1 MVESLEKIAPD
12 LARDALAEQSAEV
25 AEIRSRAGPCDRA
38 SLLTMASKP
47 TTHPEL
53 PAPYPNIF
61 IDERSGMYSLGYLA
75 ALQEIDDAIDAQAVT
90 PAGAPALINQSAE
103 SLRSA
108 LAEGSHDHALIRER
122 ALALAAD
129 AIRSIKA
136 IGEAGELGG
145 SYVSPTIQR
154 LAGLIED
161 HAPRVGDLTPIGTDD
176 LLGRWGDEILGA
188 AGRFTEARPHTL
200 SGSARGRVKN
210 LYRIVALAAH
220 GIAALS
226 DRDRSR

>member
-1 MVESLEKIAPD
+1 M
-12 LARDALAEQSAEV
+12 
-25 AEIRSRAGPCDRA
+25 
-38 SLLTMASKP
+38 MASKP
-47 TTHPEL
+47 TAHQEQS
-53 PAPYPNIF
+53 APYPNIF

-75 ALQEIDDAIDAQAVT
+75 ALQEIDDAIDAQALT
-90 PAGAPALINQSAE
+90 PSDAPALIDRSAE

-108 LAEGSHDHALIRER
+108 LAEESRDRALIREC

-129 AIRSIKA
+129 AIRAIKA
-136 IGEAGELGG
+136 MGEAGELGS

-161 HAPRVGDLTPIGTDD
+161 YAPRVGDLTYIGTDD

-188 AGRFTEARPHTL
+188 AGRYTAARPHTL

-226 DRDRSR
+226 ERSGSR